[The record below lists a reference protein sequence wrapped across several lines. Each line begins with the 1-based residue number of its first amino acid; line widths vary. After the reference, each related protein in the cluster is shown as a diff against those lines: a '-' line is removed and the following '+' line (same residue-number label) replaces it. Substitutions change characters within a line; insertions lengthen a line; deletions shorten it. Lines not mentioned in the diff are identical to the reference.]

1 MLTIRREQMQVLGGG
16 FAPRLMDYLREH
28 DAKAAAGFDDEGL
41 LRLIDTGLGG
51 AHAIGLTSE
60 HDCARWIEILLVH
73 GLDFGRNERTTWA
86 AEILREPGLEAGAR
100 LAMIDAWLAAEE
112 AWQRRRAQGDKHA

>member
-1 MLTIRREQMQVLGGG
+1 MLTIRREQMQFLGGG
-16 FAPRLMDYLREH
+16 FAPRLVDYLREH
-28 DAKAAAGFDDEGL
+28 DAKAAGGFDDEGL

-51 AHAIGLTSE
+51 ARVIGLTSE
-60 HDCARWIEILLVH
+60 HDCARWIEILLIH
-73 GLDFGRNERTTWA
+73 GLDFGRNESTMWA

-112 AWQRRRAQGDKHA
+112 AWQRRRAKGDKHA